1 MCDFGIS
8 NNKSSIINPSIAN
21 HPFTQ
26 LNMKVTGFTIVR
38 NAIKYD
44 YPVVEAITSILP
56 ICDEFVVAVG
66 NSEDDTLALIQSINS
81 EKIRIIETIWDDS
94 LRKDGK
100 VLAIETDK
108 ALAAV
113 SNDTTWAFYIQ
124 SDEIV
129 HEQYHQ
135 TIKEA
140 MQRYEHELMVEGL
153 LFKYTHF
160 YGSYKYIADSRK
172 WYRNEIRIIRNTQ
185 NVLSYRDAQGFRK
198 KDNTK
203 LKVKAIEAFIYH
215 YGWVKPP
222 NKMTE
227 KIRGLSYF
235 WHSDQELDKQQPAH
249 RAFDYSGIDS
259 LSLFEGTHPTVIQ
272 PRIEKMSWAFDFD
285 IKQKKYSLKNLILM
299 KLEKLTGWRIGEYKN
314 YKKI

>member
-1 MCDFGIS
+1 
-8 NNKSSIINPSIAN
+8 
-21 HPFTQ
+21 
-26 LNMKVTGFTIVR
+26 MKVTGFTIIR

-66 NSEDDTLALIQSINS
+66 NSEDGTLDLIKGINS
-81 EKIRIIETIWDDS
+81 DKIRIIETIWDDA
-94 LRKDGK
+94 LRKDGR

-113 SNDTTWAFYIQ
+113 SADTTWAFYIQ

-129 HEQYHQ
+129 HEKYHQ
-135 TIKEA
+135 NIKEA
-140 MQRYEHELMVEGL
+140 MQNYEHELSVEGL

-172 WYRNEIRIIRNTQ
+172 WYRNEIRVIRNTKKV
-185 NVLSYRDAQGFRK
+185 NSYKDAQGFRNN
-198 KDNTK
+198 DNTK
-203 LKVKAIEAFIYH
+203 LKVKAIDAYIYH

-227 KIRGLSYF
+227 KVRGLSYF
-235 WHSDQELDKQQPAH
+235 WHTDQELDQQQPANID
-249 RAFDYSGIDS
+249 FDYSGIDS
-259 LSLFEGTHPTVIQ
+259 LTLFDGTHPKVIQ
-272 PRIEKMSWAFDFD
+272 PRINNMSWAFDFD

-314 YKKI
+314 YNKV